1 MVAVSAAVALAV
13 SCGTT
18 AEPEESAAELSGR
31 VRQSNLDQSL
41 ASIRV
46 QLRNDSAEPMDVDD
60 VVLHAPP
67 FPDVASDDD
76 ATIAP
81 GRRIDFRFVYG
92 EPTCSSAT
100 PTPEAAT
107 AQVVADGRPV
117 KVDVEDSQNVLR
129 RLLTLYCDRLR
140 LAEVVTVEL
149 GETWTPDP
157 AGDALL
163 GTIELHRVGGD
174 AEVTMDQRLRQCG
187 LPSPA
192 GRHGRTHRGARRR
205 TGHDLGSDQGNGAAV
220 RPARSGRRQEE
231 LCVPGVGRA
240 RGRPRRGQGRG
251 HRRARSPPD
260 VQFVVPT
267 PGRGRRGVVTLGRQS
282 TKMT

>member
-13 SCGTT
+13 GCSTT
-18 AEPEESAAELSGR
+18 AEPEEETATELSGR

-46 QLRNDSAEPMDVDD
+46 QLSNDSAEPVDVDD

-76 ATIAP
+76 ATIPP
-81 GRRIDFRFVYG
+81 GQRIDFRFVYG
-92 EPTCSSAT
+92 EPTCSGAT

-107 AQVVADGRPV
+107 AQVVADRRRVEVG
-117 KVDVEDSQNVLR
+117 VEDSQNVLR
-129 RLLTLYCDRLR
+129 RLLTLYCDRQR

-149 GETWTPDP
+149 GQTWTPDP

-174 AEVTMDQRLRQCG
+174 AELSVE
-187 LPSPA
+187 
-192 GRHGRTHRGARRR
+192 RTS
-205 TGHDLGSDQGNGAAV
+205 GSVVFRIDPVSTAEPAAV
-220 RPARSGRRQEE
+220 LEAGQDTISVPVRATALRCDPHALAEGKKNYVFAAWLGLAGGPHNVKIDLTAEFGVRPTFDL
-231 LCVPGVGRA
+231 LCPAPVAPGVG
-240 RGRPRRGQGRG
+240 
-251 HRRARSPPD
+251 S
-260 VQFVVPT
+260 
-267 PGRGRRGVVTLGRQS
+267 
-282 TKMT
+282 